1 MKYDVIIIGKGP
13 AGISA
18 SVYLARAGYAVLAI
32 GKDQGAL
39 ARAETIENYYGFQE
53 PVTGADLV
61 ERGIAQAERFGVTV
75 LTEEVV
81 NLAFEDTFVV
91 RTAGEGNLASGK
103 EYRATAL
110 LLATGKQRMVLRI
123 PGFEEFRGKGVSFCA
138 TCDGFFYRNKK
149 LAVIGS
155 GDYAASEL
163 AELLHFTKDIILFTN
178 GASVSTKLLPPDILI
193 VNDKIEAFTGTEK
206 LTGITVGSQSRI
218 KSDYPV
224 DGIFVAV
231 GTAGAADFAAKL
243 GVETAQTDI
252 VVDKSFMT
260 NLPGI
265 FAAGDCVGG
274 LLQVAKAVA
283 DGAIAA
289 KGIIGFLKKS

>member
-1 MKYDVIIIGKGP
+1 MNYDVIIIGKGP

-18 SVYLARAGYAVLAI
+18 SVYLARAGYSVLVI
-32 GKDQGAL
+32 GKDRGAL
-39 ARAETIENYYGFQE
+39 ERAETIENYYGFQE
-53 PVTGADLV
+53 PITGADLV
-61 ERGIAQAERFGVTV
+61 ERGIAQALRFGVTV
-75 LTEEVV
+75 LSEEVV
-81 NLAFEDTFVV
+81 SLAFEDIFIA
-91 RTAGEGNLASGK
+91 RTVDR

-110 LLATGKQRMVLRI
+110 LVATGKQRIVLRI

-149 LAVIGS
+149 VAVIGS

-163 AELLHFTKDIILFTN
+163 AELLHFTKDITLFTN
-178 GASVSTKLLPPDILI
+178 GASLATKLLPPEIS
-193 VNDKIEAFTGTEK
+193 VVTDKITAFTGNEK
-206 LTGITVGSQSRI
+206 LTGITVDSQSQ
-218 KSDYPV
+218 SHAQSVYPV

-243 GVETAQTDI
+243 GVEVAGSDI
-252 VVDKSFMT
+252 VVDSSFMT

>member
-18 SVYLARAGYAVLAI
+18 SIYLARAGYSVLVI
-32 GKDQGAL
+32 GKDRGAL
-39 ARAETIENYYGFQE
+39 ERAETIENYYGFQE

-61 ERGIAQAERFGVTV
+61 ERGIAQALRFGVYV
-75 LTEEVV
+75 LSLEVV
-81 NLAFEDTFVV
+81 GLAIEDCFVA
-91 RTAGEGNLASGK
+91 RTVSE

-110 LLATGKQRMVLRI
+110 LVATGKQRMTLKT
-123 PGFEEFRGKGVSFCA
+123 PGFEEFRGRGISFCA

-149 LAVIGS
+149 VAVIGS

-178 GASVSTKLLPPDILI
+178 GVSLSTKLLPPEISI
-193 VNDKIEAFTGTEK
+193 VTERIEAFTGTEK
-206 LTGITVGSQSRI
+206 LTGITVSSPVQST
-218 KSDYPV
+218 YPV

-243 GVETAQTDI
+243 GVETSQADI

-265 FAAGDCVGG
+265 FAAGDCIGG
-274 LLQVAKAVA
+274 LLQVAKAVS

>member
-18 SVYLARAGYAVLAI
+18 SVYLARAGYSVLVI
-32 GKDQGAL
+32 GKDRGAL
-39 ARAETIENYYGFQE
+39 ERAETIENYYGFQE
-53 PVTGADLV
+53 PITGADLV
-61 ERGIAQAERFGVTV
+61 ERGIAQALRFGVTV
-75 LTEEVV
+75 LSEEVV
-81 NLAFEDTFVV
+81 SLAFEDTFIA
-91 RTAGEGNLASGK
+91 RTVDR

-110 LLATGKQRMVLRI
+110 LVATGKQRMVLRI

-138 TCDGFFYRNKK
+138 TCDGFFYRNRKV
-149 LAVIGS
+149 AVIGS

-163 AELLHFTKDIILFTN
+163 AELLHFTKDITLFTN
-178 GASVSTKLLPPDILI
+178 GANLATKLLPPEIT
-193 VNDKIEAFTGTEK
+193 VVTDKITAFTGNER
-206 LTGITVGSQSRI
+206 LTGITVDSQSQ
-218 KSDYPV
+218 SQSEYPV
-224 DGIFVAV
+224 DGVFVAV

-243 GVETAQTDI
+243 GVEVSLSDI
-252 VVDKSFMT
+252 VVDSSFMT

-274 LLQVAKAVA
+274 LLQVSKAVA

-289 KGIIGFLKKS
+289 KGLISFLKKS